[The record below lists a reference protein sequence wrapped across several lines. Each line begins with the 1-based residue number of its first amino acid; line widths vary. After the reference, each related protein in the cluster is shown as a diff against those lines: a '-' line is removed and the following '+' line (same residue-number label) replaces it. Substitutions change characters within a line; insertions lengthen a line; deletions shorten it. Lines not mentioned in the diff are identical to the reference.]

1 MNISSRYFLFLL
13 FISILSYANSIKYLK
28 KGGKI
33 QLQFGANQFYLDM
46 SEFKDDNYIY
56 ISKLKQNIATLK
68 HFQYTMMVILLS
80 QLLMYQ

>member
-33 QLQFGANQFYLDM
+33 QLQLGTNQFYLDM

-56 ISKLKQNIATLK
+56 ISKLKQNIATLEHLIYYIK
-68 HFQYTMMVILLS
+68 VILQS

>member
-13 FISILSYANSIKYLK
+13 FISILSYDNSIKYLK

-33 QLQFGANQFYLDM
+33 QLQLGTNQFYLDM

-56 ISKLKQNIATLK
+56 IKVKTEYS
-68 HFQYTMMVILLS
+68 
-80 QLLMYQ
+80 